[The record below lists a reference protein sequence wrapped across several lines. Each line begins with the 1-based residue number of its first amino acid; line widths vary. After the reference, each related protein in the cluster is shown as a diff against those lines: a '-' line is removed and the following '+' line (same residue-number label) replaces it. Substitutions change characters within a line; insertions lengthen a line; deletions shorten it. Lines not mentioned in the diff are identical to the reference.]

1 MGIPSYYRK
10 LVRTHASLVRK
21 SHPGIIDWL
30 WMDFNCLIYHCLR
43 RPDLRPYPGSAGRL
57 LWEQEFLQ
65 SIVTYTK
72 KVVAQVKPS
81 KGVYIAID
89 GVVPMAKMRQQ
100 RLRRF
105 KSAWLTEKGLAEG
118 QEAGKERWDTNAITP
133 GTEFMYSLRL
143 ALEKEVGKHKGWR
156 LSSSDEPGEGE
167 HKVMAMLR
175 CSSSANHA
183 IYGLDADLIVLS
195 LLTQDT
201 LKTKGIETQIHLFR
215 EEVENGSLVRDA
227 TGEEEFQWFSIDALR
242 DILLIQTPI
251 RDYCCA
257 MSFLGNDFLPSSLG
271 LKMREDGHDALMDLL
286 AAIHAK
292 GLHLVDSKDEIC
304 RTGLLELLRILDA
317 QEEKAIEASLCR
329 KAQQGR
335 PYAAVEL
342 PIGDLNWALKQQA
355 EACLMDGRRL
365 RLDWRSVYQTK
376 CLQDGLDTNRVYVQ
390 GLHWIWDYY
399 RGKLVCYNWH
409 YPWNLP
415 PLWNDIASAVADAT
429 ATVISTD
436 VASAVA
442 VATEPVIKAS
452 DILPVEQLCLVL
464 PPASWHLIPSA
475 KHRTL
480 MAKAPYLF
488 PKEFGFCSL
497 GKRWFWECEA
507 KIPIPTILEVK
518 GLLG

>member
-1 MGIPSYYRK
+1 
-10 LVRTHASLVRK
+10 
-21 SHPGIIDWL
+21 
-30 WMDFNCLIYHCLR
+30 MDFNCLIYHCLR

-57 LWEQEFLQ
+57 IWEQEFLQ
-65 SIVTYTK
+65 SIVAYLK
-72 KVVAQVKPS
+72 KVVGEVRPS

-105 KSAWLTEKGLAEG
+105 KSAWLTEHGLAEG
-118 QEAGKERWDTNAITP
+118 QEAGKERWDSNAITP
-133 GTEFMYSLRL
+133 GTEFMRSLRL
-143 ALEKEVGKHKGWR
+143 VLEKEVSRHKNWR

-167 HKVMAMLR
+167 HKVMAEMR
-175 CSSSANHA
+175 CMSGATHHA
-183 IYGLDADLIVLS
+183 VYGLDADLIVLS

-201 LKTKGIETQIHLFR
+201 LKEKGLQRIHLFR
-215 EEVENGSLVRDA
+215 EEVENGSLVRNSM
-227 TGEEEFQWFSIDALR
+227 GEEEFQWFSIDTLR
-242 DILLIQTPI
+242 DILRIHTPI
-251 RDYCCA
+251 RDYCYA

-286 AAIHAK
+286 TALHAK
-292 GLHLVDSKDEIC
+292 GLRLVDSKDKID

-329 KAQQGR
+329 KIQQGR

-342 PIGDLNWALKQQA
+342 PVGDLNWALKQQA

-365 RLDWRSVYQTK
+365 RLDWRSIYQTK
-376 CLQDGLDTNRVYVQ
+376 CLQDGLDTNRIYVQ
-390 GLHWIWDYY
+390 GLYWIWNYY
-399 RGKLVCYNWH
+399 RGLPVCYNWH

-415 PLWNDIASAVADAT
+415 PLWNAVAA
-429 ATVISTD
+429 AAAD
-436 VASAVA
+436 VAAVA
-442 VATEPVIKAS
+442 VAVNSS

-475 KHRTL
+475 KHQTL

-488 PKEFGFCSL
+488 PKEFDFCSL

-518 GLLG
+518 RLLL